1 MDFPRIEEI
10 TLTGQDLLDVLQL
23 QEQDP
28 VQIILTVLRLV
39 CVIVL
44 SVVSDHT
51 YSTQAGVCYCVK
63 CCVRSFLQYS
73 GWCVLLC

>member
-1 MDFPRIEEI
+1 M
-10 TLTGQDLLDVLQL
+10 
-23 QEQDP
+23 
-28 VQIILTVLRLV
+28 

-44 SVVSDHT
+44 SVVSDHSYST
-51 YSTQAGVCYCVK
+51 QAGVCFVLLVVSDHSYSTQAGVCYCVK